1 MERMGFSVD
10 VELLKRFDKPGPRYT
25 SYPTAP
31 LFSTAYTAKRFE
43 IDLIRNNHDSTHPLS
58 IYLHIPFCDTLC
70 YFCGCTTV
78 VTNNRS
84 NIDRYLAALQKEIAL
99 TGSYIRKGR
108 PVTQLH
114 WGGGSP
120 SYLDPAQ
127 VRLLNRFIAAQF
139 ALAEDAEI
147 SVEIDPRGLTLDHM
161 KAFREGGANR
171 VSIGVQDFD
180 ERVQKA
186 VHRYQPAD
194 LTYHAIDWSRSLGI
208 DSINLDLIYGLP
220 LQTAE
225 TFKKTLDEVIRISP
239 DRIAV
244 FNFAYVP
251 WMKPHQ
257 KLIHAEDLPSPEM
270 KLELLRITIETLA
283 EAGYEYIG
291 MDHFA
296 KPTDELSVAQKE
308 KTLHRNFQGYSTK
321 AGADL
326 FGFGMSAISHFENV
340 YAQNEKTIDQYLA
353 AIEKGSF
360 PVHVGYRMNRDDE
373 IRKYV
378 IIRLMCDLEI
388 IKEKVEDH
396 FHIDFD
402 EYFDDSL
409 EQLHEFVSEGLV
421 RHTLEKIQ
429 IVGAGRL
436 LLRNIAMC
444 FDAYLPAMKGTTPV
458 FSRTV

>member
-1 MERMGFSVD
+1 MERPGFSVNA
-10 VELLKRFDKPGPRYT
+10 ELLKRFDKPGPRYT

-31 LFSTAYTAKRFE
+31 VFSTSYTRKRFE
-43 IDLIRNNHDSTHPLS
+43 IDLIRNNHGSTHPLS

-78 VTNNRS
+78 ITNNRS
-84 NIDRYLAALQKEIAL
+84 NIERYLSALQKEIAL

-114 WGGGSP
+114 WGGGTP
-120 SYLDPAQ
+120 SYLEPSQ
-127 VRLLNRFIAAQF
+127 IRVLNRFIASQF
-139 ALAEDAEI
+139 SFADDAEI
-147 SVEIDPRGLTLDHM
+147 SVEIDLRGLTFDHLR
-161 KAFREGGANR
+161 AFRDGGVNR
-171 VSIGVQDFD
+171 VSMGVQDFD
-180 ERVQKA
+180 ERVQNA
-186 VHRYQPAD
+186 VHRFQPAD
-194 LTYHAIDWSRSLGI
+194 LTYQAIEWSRKLGI
-208 DSINLDLIYGLP
+208 DSINVDLIYGLP
-220 LQTAE
+220 LQTPK
-225 TFKKTLDEVIRISP
+225 TFKKTLDEIVRLSP
-239 DRIAV
+239 ERIAA

-257 KLIHAEDLPSPEM
+257 KLIHAEDLPSAEM
-270 KLELLRITIETLA
+270 KIELLRVTIETLA

-296 KPTDELSVAQKE
+296 KPTDELAIAQRE
-308 KTLHRNFQGYSTK
+308 KTLYRNFQGYSTK

-326 FGFGMSAISHFENV
+326 FGFGMSSISHFENV
-340 YAQNEKTIDQYLA
+340 YAQNEKTVETYLA
-353 AIEKGSF
+353 AIEQGEF
-360 PVHVGYRMNRDDE
+360 PVDVGYRMNRDDE

-378 IIRLMCDLEI
+378 ILRLMCDLEI
-388 IKEKVEDH
+388 TKEEIEDR

-409 EQLHEFVSEGLV
+409 DQLREFVSEGLV
-421 RHTLEKIQ
+421 RHTIEKIQ
-429 IVGAGRL
+429 VIGAGRL

-444 FDAYLPAMKGTTPV
+444 FDAYLPAMKGATPI